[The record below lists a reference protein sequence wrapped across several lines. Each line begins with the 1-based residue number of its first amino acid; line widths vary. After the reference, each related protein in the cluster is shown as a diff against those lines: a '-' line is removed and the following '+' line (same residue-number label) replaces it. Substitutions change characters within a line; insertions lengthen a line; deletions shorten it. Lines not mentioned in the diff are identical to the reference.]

1 MSVHQCGDAV
11 KIELCTGYN
20 MSRSTAFV
28 CTLAILLT
36 LAFPSASAQT
46 FTQLA
51 DYVVDSG
58 WVAVGISGDVS
69 TGVLRRGDT
78 IVRFDAISGVHRD
91 TIILPGLMN
100 LIYIGTSLY
109 AITDEAIDSK
119 DYYVVRRCLESTN
132 VFTPTTIRWPH
143 FEGGGY
149 PYHTRFPK
157 FVVSTSSRLM
167 YVYIQHGI
175 HYGGRPSNDRG
186 YFELAVYD
194 IDQEKIIDSLFSVT
208 DRIQFSANGEE
219 VAVSRYG
226 SDEVES
232 KLIYASYENGERT
245 QLYVNADRPYAR
257 PVGTY
262 RHVLRGDTL
271 LALDSL
277 KTIST
282 HPALRGSVQH
292 LAGKGNMWVKSGGN
306 DDTLYC
312 YNLFTNHRV
321 NIDTVLDSRNSSYR
335 FLPFPDQ
342 QKFAVIYGGVRV
354 TIHSWMD
361 MLDNDTTILTT
372 PYYRRYQYDTV
383 SLRVITTLRTDS
395 ASFEWFIGDTLYATT
410 SDPHVIVR
418 PRMLGEYPV
427 RVRIVASN
435 GVALA
440 ESILDTSLKIE
451 QRKGTTVIGHID
463 GWEPEAMEVTS
474 DGSKMILKTY
484 GSDYEYSMETGS
496 IPWII
501 APTHTHKP
509 KYVSY
514 HDQHG
519 SHITASYNRPTNVFD
534 FELVCHRR
542 HPVTLEAADSTTL
555 IDIDMGRVGVH
566 NPVFTE
572 RYTTL
577 LVDQVFRDTLVVMR
591 KRSYYNLTYGWRSD
605 AFHIS
610 DANGFLKHS
619 PKVGGSHIRNSLFP
633 YDIHSG
639 LLTCIVDNDRI
650 TLYQLHD
657 GTVRPRIS
665 NGERRFTAVHILDT
679 NTIITNAGV
688 YKWDT
693 VWTKTDSLPFTDILG
708 FVRIPKSRSF
718 FILRESADTACV
730 LYSYDGTHQMEF
742 VGSTIGSVRT
752 FYFDRERQRIYV
764 LDDHNVLHLWNLIG
778 LPVYA
783 VDRPIDTQ
791 DDSTDIGIVQ
801 RIECYDLMG
810 RLLQRVNGSADN
822 HSNCRGLP
830 HIVIHYGEHG
840 MKRGQIIVGD

>member
-1 MSVHQCGDAV
+1 
-11 KIELCTGYN
+11 
-20 MSRSTAFV
+20 MSRSTSFV
-28 CTLAILLT
+28 CTLALVVLL
-36 LAFPSASAQT
+36 ASSSASAQT

-51 DYVVDSG
+51 DYVVEPG
-58 WVAVGISGDVS
+58 WVAEGISGDVS
-69 TGVLRRGDT
+69 TGILRRGDT

-91 TIILPGLMN
+91 TIILPGLMSF
-100 LIYIGTSLY
+100 IYIGTSLY
-109 AITDEAIDSK
+109 AITNEAIDGK
-119 DYYVVRRCLESTN
+119 DYRVVRRCLESSN
-132 VFTPTTIRWPH
+132 VFTPTTIRWPR
-143 FEGGGY
+143 FEGDGY
-149 PYHTRFPK
+149 PYHTMYPK
-157 FVVSTSSRLM
+157 LVVSTSSRLM
-167 YVYIQHGI
+167 YVYIQHGF

-194 IDQEKIIDSLFSVT
+194 IDQEKKIDSLFSVT

-219 VAVSRYG
+219 VVTSRYG
-226 SDEVES
+226 SDDVES
-232 KLIYASYENGERT
+232 KLIYSSYENGERS
-245 QLYVNADRPYAR
+245 QQYIGVDKPNAR
-257 PVGTY
+257 PIGTY
-262 RHVLRGDTL
+262 RHVWYRDTIFSINSLQPLSVHSNVQGD
-271 LALDSL
+271 AS
-277 KTIST
+277 
-282 HPALRGSVQH
+282 H
-292 LAGKGNMWVKSGGN
+292 LVGKGNMWVKVGGK
-306 DDTLYC
+306 DDTLYY
-312 YNLFTNHRV
+312 YNPFTNHRV
-321 NIDTVLDSRNSSYR
+321 NIDTVLDSRNSSHR

-354 TIHSWMD
+354 TIHSWSD
-361 MLDNDTTILTT
+361 IHDNDITLLTT
-372 PYYRRYQYDTV
+372 PNYRRYQYDTV
-383 SLRVITTLRTDS
+383 SLRVITTLRIDT
-395 ASFEWFIGDTLYATT
+395 ARYEWYIGDTLYATT

-418 PRMLGEYPV
+418 PRTVGEYPV
-427 RVRIVASN
+427 HVRIVSIS
-435 GVALA
+435 GQLLA
-440 ESILDTSLKIE
+440 ETPLDSTFTVERK
-451 QRKGTTVIGHID
+451 KGTTVIGHID
-463 GWEPEAMEVTS
+463 GWDPLGMEITA

-501 APTHTHKP
+501 APTHMRKP

-519 SHITASYNRPTNVFD
+519 GHITASYNRPTNVFE

-542 HPVTLEAADSTTL
+542 HPVTLEATDSTTL

-577 LVDQVFRDTLVVMR
+577 LVDQVFRDTLVVMS

-619 PKVGGSHIRNSLFP
+619 PRVGGSHIRNSMFP

-693 VWTKTDSLPFTDILG
+693 VWTKTDSLPFNDILG
-708 FVRIPKSRSF
+708 FVRIPESRSF

-730 LYSYDGTHQMEF
+730 LYSYDGTHQAEF

-752 FYFDRERQRIYV
+752 FYFDHGRQRIYV
-764 LDDHNVLHLWNLIG
+764 LDDHNVLHLWDLTG

-783 VDRPIDTQ
+783 VERPIETQ

-822 HSNCRGLP
+822 HSSCRGLP
-830 HIVIHYGEHG
+830 HIVIHHGEHG
-840 MKRGQIIVGD
+840 MRRTQVFIGE